1 MRKAIILAVS
11 LIIISISGT
20 AFAHGGHKHAF
31 LGTVKAVYADQLTIE
46 SKDGKEVSFTLTGKT
61 EYVRDGKSARR
72 EDLSAGLRVSVHVA
86 DDGKTATSVKLA
98 N

>member
-1 MRKAIILAVS
+1 MRRAIILAVS
-11 LIIISISGT
+11 LVIISTT

-31 LGTVKAVYADQLTIE
+31 LGTVKAVSADQLTIE
-46 SKDGKEVSFTLTGKT
+46 TKDGTPASFTLTGKT

-72 EDLSAGLRVSVHVA
+72 EDLTAGLRVSVHVA
-86 DDGKTATSVKLA
+86 DDGKTATSIKLA

>member
-11 LIIISISGT
+11 LIILST
-20 AFAHGGHKHAF
+20 AAFAHGGHKHAF
-31 LGTVKAVYADQLTIE
+31 LGTVKAVSADQLTIE
-46 SKDGKEVSFTLTGKT
+46 TKEGQPATFTLTGKT
-61 EYVRDGKSARR
+61 EYLRDGKAAHR
-72 EDLSAGLRVSVHVA
+72 EDLTAGLRVSVHVA